1 MVERLKVM
9 IDLFAGLGGASA
21 AFHDDPN
28 WFVIRIDNNPIL
40 LEHTDGLILSDIADV
55 DRTMA
60 IIHRRIQDFY
70 REHLDVTPDP
80 AEMTLEKLVIWAS
93 PPCVQYSLANMNRD
107 PDNFDHT
114 LLEATLQYIDRLKPD
129 AWIIENVKGAI
140 ESFNDSIGIPYCQS
154 VGPIFLWGQFPIL
167 SFKDACSRTHHKM
180 LNKGSRALRPNLR
193 ALIPYSVSAAYKESI
208 EYQKTLFDDVW

>member
-9 IDLFAGLGGASA
+9 IDLFAGLGGASQ
-21 AFHDDPN
+21 AFVDDPE

-40 LEHTDGLILSDIADV
+40 LEHTEGLILSDIADV
-55 DRTMA
+55 HRTMA
-60 IIHRRIQDFY
+60 IIHRRI
-70 REHLDVTPDP
+70 LDRRVDVHETV
-80 AEMTLEKLVIWAS
+80 EKLVIWAS

-114 LLEATLQYIDRLKPD
+114 LVEAALTIIDLMNPD

-140 ESFNDSIGIPYCQS
+140 ESFNEVIGIPWCQS

-167 SFKDACSRTHHKM
+167 SFKDACNRTHHKM

-193 ALIPYSVSAAYKESI
+193 ALIPYSLSAAYKSSVEF
-208 EYQKTLFDDVW
+208 QRTLFDDVWGLN